1 MITFLNRSS
10 LLCNCCFPVTRL
22 TWATESPGG
31 NPPLQQ
37 NRNCHFIKWEWIKLT
52 HGSHVKTNT
61 NITSSIKYKSNS
73 IPLRDPLVQHCMKTK
88 LNKKLPILRIV
99 DFFILCSNFITN
111 LTRVALTNYLEAS
124 GNLLQGVVITHIPK
138 INN

>member
-10 LLCNCCFPVTRL
+10 LFCNCCFPVTRL

-37 NRNCHFIKWEWIKLT
+37 NRNYHLIKWEWINQICDI
-52 HGSHVKTNT
+52 TNA
-61 NITSSIKYKSNS
+61 NITSSIRYKKSNS
-73 IPLRDPLVQHCMKTK
+73 RPLRDPLVQHCMETK
-88 LNKKLPILRIV
+88 LNKQLPILRIV
-99 DFFILCSNFITN
+99 HFFILHSNFITN
-111 LTRVALTNYLEAS
+111 LTRVAFTNYLKTSSNSLEV
-124 GNLLQGVVITHIPK
+124 VVITHIPK